1 MNENNNN
8 PSGEQK
14 ILFVDDNPQVQTLVV
29 EMLETLGYQVES
41 ALDPITAL
49 KLIDEGGNFDA
60 VLMDVILRDS
70 MAGPELAAEM
80 IKSLPDLKVLFTS
93 GYPTPAIS
101 EGLQR
106 FNAPLLPKPF
116 TMAQLKEAVADL
128 FRD

>member
-1 MNENNNN
+1 M
-8 PSGEQK
+8 
-14 ILFVDDNPQVQTLVV
+14 VDCACCIDPHDHH
-29 EMLETLGYQVES
+29 S
-41 ALDPITAL
+41 LDPITAL
-49 KLIDEGGNFDA
+49 KLIDEGGNYDA

-116 TMAQLKEAVADL
+116 TMAQLKDAVTAL
-128 FRD
+128 FKD